1 MPTMIVNWTIC
12 LCFLLIV
19 TDAADT
25 SDDFKTISDLSY
37 HNLTALNFTSDEAE
51 TLSPDTLYLN
61 LQGNDLRSIPNN
73 ISHYLPQLEKAI
85 LTDNPQLSFPSDG
98 SPFLRSPTL
107 IELLC
112 ERCGIRTIS
121 TRSLRHLP
129 RLEYLRLSFN
139 QIQHIAPHAFRRN
152 RYLQNLD
159 LSSNQLT
166 SVPTKMLSGLF
177 DVKDL
182 DLSNNR
188 ELAPRNDAPFLA
200 SDVLEVLKCN
210 DCGFTETF
218 EDTFSELTNLKEL
231 HLKGNRIVTIPFLP
245 TPTVLILRRGS
256 KLLSAIYNSEVE
268 DEPNE
273 DKKQTLLWWRNRT
286 KVYL

>member
-1 MPTMIVNWTIC
+1 MLVYWTIC
-12 LCFLLIV
+12 FCLLL
-19 TDAADT
+19 THANAAET
-25 SDDFKTISDLSY
+25 SDDLRTISDLSY
-37 HNLTALNFTSDEAE
+37 QNLTALNFTSNEAG

-139 QIQHIAPHAFRRN
+139 QIQRVAPHAFRRN

-159 LSSNQLT
+159 LSSNRLT
-166 SVPTKMLSGLF
+166 TVPTKMLSGLF
-177 DVKDL
+177 HVKDL

-245 TPTVLILRRGS
+245 TPTVLVLRRGS
-256 KLLSAIYNSEVE
+256 KLLSAISSEVK
-268 DEPNE
+268 DDLNE
-273 DKKQTLLWWRNRT
+273 DKKQKYLWWRNRT